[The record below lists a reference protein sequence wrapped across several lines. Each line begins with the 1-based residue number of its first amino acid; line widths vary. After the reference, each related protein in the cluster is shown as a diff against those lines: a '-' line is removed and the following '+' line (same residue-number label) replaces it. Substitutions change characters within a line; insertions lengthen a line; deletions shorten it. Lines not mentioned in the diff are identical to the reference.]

1 MALKFL
7 TPETRDEFVQRF
19 MSIQADTR
27 PKWGTMTSSR
37 MLSHLRYFFNASNG
51 TVQMPDQSNFI
62 TRTIAPWLFFHLFTN
77 WPKGRLKVPE
87 QYTPPPDDDFE
98 RERELTI
105 QAM

>member
-1 MALKFL
+1 MALKLL

-19 MSIQADTR
+19 MSIRADTR

-62 TRTIAPWLFFHLFTN
+62 TAPLRLLFFHLFTN
-77 WPKGRLKVPE
+77 QPKGRLKVPE
-87 QYTPPPDDDFE
+87 QYTPPPMMI
-98 RERELTI
+98 LSGSVN
-105 QAM
+105 